1 MTHLLRSRGL
11 LVEQQEKDA
20 ALDLD
25 RFDAILILENCRW
38 FPGLLRDLRHAR
50 GRRPPVIAW
59 HWEPLPL
66 PSSSGVPSAPLHLR
80 EWAKILLR
88 DRRTN
93 DVHSNLATLAR
104 LRRAGLPDVLAV
116 SSRAWQESLAERG
129 IDAHWVPYGAE
140 PAPVPAAR
148 HDAPRDLEA
157 LFLGALDVPRRRRI
171 FARLREQS
179 VDLTAVGSWHSR
191 TYWGA
196 SRSRLLRRAHAFLNV
211 ARAPGQVSA
220 DRLLLGMTHDT
231 LVVSEPLYRP
241 DPFVAGEHYV
251 EARVEELP
259 DVLRH
264 YRENPRERDRI
275 VARARR
281 LVEGELRM
289 DAMLDQLL
297 SRVPGVD
304 LAERGS

>member
-1 MTHLLRSRGL
+1 MTRLLRARGHA
-11 LVEQQEKDA
+11 VEQLEGDA
-20 ALDLD
+20 TPDLA

-38 FPGLLRDLRHAR
+38 FPRLLRDLRRAR
-50 GRRPPVIAW
+50 GHRPLVIAW

-66 PSSSGVPSAPLHLR
+66 PSSSGLPPAPLHLR

-88 DRRTN
+88 DRRAN

-104 LRRAGLPDVLAV
+104 LRREGLPDVLAV
-116 SSRAWQESLAERG
+116 SSRAWQEALAERG

-140 PAPVPAAR
+140 AAPALAR
-148 HDAPRDLEA
+148 RDDARDLET

-171 FARLREQS
+171 FSQLREQS

-191 TYWGA
+191 AYWGGN
-196 SRSRLLRRAHAFLNV
+196 RSRLLRRAHAFLNV

-281 LVEGELRM
+281 LVDGELRM